1 MQKSFLLTPLP
12 TIDFL
17 PAFSPTLRCIQQN
30 KPTSASISAL
40 SSLPSYYIT
49 ASLPPQPQLRKP
61 PVYPYTSQ
69 PPSSGSNAPLFWRA
83 TKHSLTFRLPLAS
96 YWHFGPSILATF
108 RSAPRPTGPQPPCHR
123 TIRQTREPRAH
134 KTRRPPSTS
143 PFAMLEPQA
152 MRGPMDQTVAYG
164 HSRSRTT
171 SSNTFPMQLQTSH
184 LAHPGPSI
192 QQSRRSP
199 SVNTF
204 STASSIPPPAAY
216 RSSSQTELR
225 RSTSSRSGGSPQ
237 PSSYVALL
245 RKQKATVWCDRAQYE
260 DPRIL
265 AQQRAAKMRATLE
278 VVGGARTYSGGTGG
292 RTSTGLSTTNKVA
305 AKIPKIRHHGKTP
318 VVGYAPGENH
328 VGVGGVPM
336 RLSATEVE
344 AESSE
349 DENIPGTSRLHHRRT
364 GSSGRSSTA
373 SSRRG
378 MGYRSSGGMGSQH
391 GRRWSPGDTPER
403 TGSLAEAMPEDIVGG
418 VDDAAS
424 GKAHSFRSGSS
435 AERADNVGEL
445 GSAPRL
451 AANSLMHSAL
461 TREKSVKSAD
471 ELRRRG
477 SVDER
482 TSTLTSGR
490 LFIANPD

>member
-1 MQKSFLLTPLP
+1 
-12 TIDFL
+12 
-17 PAFSPTLRCIQQN
+17 
-30 KPTSASISAL
+30 
-40 SSLPSYYIT
+40 
-49 ASLPPQPQLRKP
+49 
-61 PVYPYTSQ
+61 
-69 PPSSGSNAPLFWRA
+69 
-83 TKHSLTFRLPLAS
+83 
-96 YWHFGPSILATF
+96 
-108 RSAPRPTGPQPPCHR
+108 
-123 TIRQTREPRAH
+123 
-134 KTRRPPSTS
+134 
-143 PFAMLEPQA
+143 MLEPHS
-152 MRGPMDQTVAYG
+152 MRGPLDQTNAYG

-171 SSNTFPMQLQTSH
+171 SSNVFPMHLQNPMPTH
-184 LAHPGPSI
+184 LAQPGHSAHT
-192 QQSRRSP
+192 RRSP

-204 STASSIPPPAAY
+204 STSSSIPPPAAY
-216 RSSSQTELR
+216 RTSSNTELR
-225 RSTSSRSGGSPQ
+225 RSISSRSGGSPQ
-237 PSSYVALL
+237 PSGYVALL

-260 DPRIL
+260 DPRIA

-278 VVGGARTYSGGTGG
+278 VTGGPRGGGQGPGGATG
-292 RTSTGLSTTNKVA
+292 RTSTGLSTTGKVS
-305 AKIPKIRHHGKTP
+305 AKIPKIRHHAKTP

-344 AESSE
+344 GESSE
-349 DENIPGTSRLHHRRT
+349 DEDLPTMGRSQHRRT

-373 SSRRG
+373 SGRRG
-378 MGYRSSGGMGSQH
+378 LAYRSSGGMGSQNS
-391 GRRWSPGDTPER
+391 RRWSPGDTPER
-403 TGSLAEAMPEDIVGG
+403 TGSMVEATPEDI

-424 GKAHSFRSGSS
+424 GKAGSTGSGSS

-461 TREKSVKSAD
+461 TREKSVKTAD
-471 ELRRRG
+471 ELKRRG

>member
-1 MQKSFLLTPLP
+1 
-12 TIDFL
+12 
-17 PAFSPTLRCIQQN
+17 
-30 KPTSASISAL
+30 
-40 SSLPSYYIT
+40 
-49 ASLPPQPQLRKP
+49 
-61 PVYPYTSQ
+61 
-69 PPSSGSNAPLFWRA
+69 
-83 TKHSLTFRLPLAS
+83 
-96 YWHFGPSILATF
+96 
-108 RSAPRPTGPQPPCHR
+108 
-123 TIRQTREPRAH
+123 
-134 KTRRPPSTS
+134 
-143 PFAMLEPQA
+143 MLEPQA
-152 MRGPMDQTVAYG
+152 MRGPMDQTLAYG

-184 LAHPGPSI
+184 LAHPGSNT

-204 STASSIPPPAAY
+204 STTASFQPPAAY
-216 RSSSQTELR
+216 RTSSTTDLR
-225 RSTSSRSGGSPQ
+225 RSTSSRSGGASPQ

-245 RKQKATVWCDRAQYE
+245 RKQKGTVWCDRSQYE
-260 DPRIL
+260 DPRIV

-278 VVGGARTYSGGTGG
+278 VVGSARGSGAYGPGGAAG
-292 RTSTGLSTTNKVA
+292 RTSTGLSTTNKVT
-305 AKIPKIRHHGKTP
+305 AKIPKISRHHGKTP

-344 AESSE
+344 GESSE
-349 DENIPGTSRLHHRRT
+349 EEDTSRPHHRRT

-373 SSRRG
+373 SGGRRNLP
-378 MGYRSSGGMGSQH
+378 YRSSGGMGSQNS

-403 TGSLAEAMPEDIVGG
+403 SGSLIDPMHEDI

-424 GKAHSFRSGSS
+424 GKAQSTISGSS

-461 TREKSVKSAD
+461 TREKSTKSAD